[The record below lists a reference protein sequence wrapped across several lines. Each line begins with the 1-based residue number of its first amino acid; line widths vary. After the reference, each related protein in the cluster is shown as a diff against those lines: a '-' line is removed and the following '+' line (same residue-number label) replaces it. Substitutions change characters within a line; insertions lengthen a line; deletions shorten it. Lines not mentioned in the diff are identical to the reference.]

1 MITVMVGG
9 SRTITDIKWVF
20 TELENYLRELYQKHK
35 DPDFKI
41 IEGGAK
47 GVDQM
52 AVTFAIKHNCRCKEY
67 PADWDKYGKS
77 AGPRRN
83 QQMVV
88 DCDYCILF
96 WDGKSRG
103 TKNDIDL
110 CKKYNKPYK
119 LLVEGEIGARN

>member
-1 MITVMVGG
+1 MDARQVCVLISLV
-9 SRTITDIKWVF
+9 
-20 TELENYLRELYQKHK
+20 
-35 DPDFKI
+35 
-41 IEGGAK
+41 
-47 GVDQM
+47 
-52 AVTFAIKHNCRCKEY
+52 AVTIASKYFASN
-67 PADWDKYGKS
+67 AADKYGKS